1 MRTEAN
7 TEEDCAAIVSA
18 TVPHSPWRVIA
29 VEPLPAFRLQVRF
42 RDDTHG
48 LVDLGELIH
57 GTEAGVFAA
66 LRDETVFNQ
75 VYVALGAVSWPIGL
89 DLAPDAMH
97 AAIKSEGVWNP
108 R

>member
-1 MRTEAN
+1 MRAEAN
-7 TEEDCAAIVSA
+7 AEEDCAAFVSE
-18 TVPHSPWRVIA
+18 TVPHSPWRVVA
-29 VEPLPAFRLQVRF
+29 VEPLSEFRLEVRF

-48 LVDLGELIH
+48 LVDLSELIN

-66 LRDETVFNQ
+66 LRDESVFNQ
-75 VYVALGAVSWPIGL
+75 VYVELGAVSWPIGL

-97 AAIKSEGVWNP
+97 AAIKNEGIWNP